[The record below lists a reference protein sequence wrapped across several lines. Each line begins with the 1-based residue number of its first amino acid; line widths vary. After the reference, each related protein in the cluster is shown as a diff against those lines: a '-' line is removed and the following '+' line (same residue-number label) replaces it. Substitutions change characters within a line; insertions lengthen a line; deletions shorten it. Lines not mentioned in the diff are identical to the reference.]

1 MLNQAD
7 KTILN
12 SLKCPLC
19 KCPVDINPVKNY
31 NYGCALNPTHYRV
44 MFDYSLS
51 KIKYQTLSFCVE
63 DNKYII
69 TINDFG
75 KPIGFKTEIIFR
87 KLDGNG
93 LELFSHK
100 EKKIILEGNLF
111 DFTNFTEEKYLN
123 RIHTILAFN

>member
-19 KCPVDINPVKNY
+19 KCPIDINPVKNY
-31 NYGCALNPTHYRV
+31 NYGCALDPTHYRV
-44 MFDYSLS
+44 MFDYTLS
-51 KIKYQTLSFCVE
+51 KIKYQTFSFCVG

-75 KPIGFKTEIIFR
+75 QPIGFKTEIFFK

-93 LELFSHK
+93 FEIDSNK
-100 EKKIILEGNLF
+100 EKRIILEGNLF
-111 DFTNFTEEKYLN
+111 DFTNFIEEKFLN